1 MRLFTKYKYII
12 VIYENQKKILA
23 NLITAPIIITSASLT
38 GVSCNETN
46 DNENS
51 NPDQENDQK
60 NDVLNKKTEDN
71 KEKVIRAEVIF

>member
-12 VIYENQKKILA
+12 VIYENQKKNFLA
-23 NLITAPIIITSASLT
+23 NLITAPIIITLTSLT

-51 NPDQENDQK
+51 NPDQEND
-60 NDVLNKKTEDN
+60 
-71 KEKVIRAEVIF
+71 

>member
-1 MRLFTKYKYII
+1 MKIR
-12 VIYENQKKILA
+12 KKFLA
-23 NLITAPIIITSASLT
+23 NLITAPIIITSTSLT

-60 NDVLNKKTEDN
+60 NDDFEIKKRKTI
-71 KEKVIRAEVIF
+71 KKSY

>member
-1 MRLFTKYKYII
+1 M
-12 VIYENQKKILA
+12 IYENQKKNFLA
-23 NLITAPIIITSASLT
+23 NLITAPIIITSTSLT
-38 GVSCNETN
+38 GVSYNEIN

-71 KEKVIRAEVIF
+71 KKSY